1 MINEL
6 AGEKCYRYANACLVF
21 EMRFLQLF
29 LYFLISLQTIKQN
42 LSSSD
47 ALYSCVKL
55 MLQTL
60 KLSQVQGIQILSH
73 KVPILKILQV
83 ICTF

>member
-1 MINEL
+1 M
-6 AGEKCYRYANACLVF
+6 
-21 EMRFLQLF
+21 
-29 LYFLISLQTIKQN
+29 IKQLILH

-60 KLSQVQGIQILSH
+60 KLSQAQGIQILSN
-73 KVPILKILQV
+73 KVPI
-83 ICTF
+83 FNMS